1 MSRKCVAIVGLHPSA
16 VDYEKWPQLTP
27 EKLEAALNADA
38 STLEE
43 LGYDASIIFVDRGET
58 AEAVVNRALAEKAY
72 DCIVIGAGVRTDPD
86 EFLLFERLVNLIHK
100 CAPQASICFNTS
112 PTDTAAAIQ
121 RCV

>member
-1 MSRKCVAIVGLHPSA
+1 MSRKCVAIVGLHPSV
-16 VDYEKWPQLTP
+16 VDYDKWPQLTP

-58 AEAVVNRALAEKAY
+58 AEAVVNRALFEKAY
-72 DCIVIGAGVRTDPD
+72 DCILIGAGVRTDPD

-100 CAPQASICFNTS
+100 SAPQASICFNTN

-121 RCV
+121 RWV